1 MKTVPTVDAAMGMT
15 LAAFRESIPT
25 REQLDALP
33 AIELVRVMDRLH
45 KLQDELKE
53 LTAPVNKLY
62 DALRFSALPRAMET
76 EGLESFVVAGVGRVS
91 LTADLRVSIP
101 AEQKEAAYTWL
112 HEQGSGDIITETINA
127 STLAA
132 LARKRLR
139 DGKPLPAEL
148 FKCSPFTRA
157 TISKA

>member
-1 MKTVPTVDAAMGMT
+1 MRQTPTVEQALEMT
-15 LAAFRESIPT
+15 LIDFRESIPT

-45 KLQDELKE
+45 KLQDELKT
-53 LTAPVNKLY
+53 LSSPVNELY

-76 EGLESFVVAGVGRVS
+76 EGLESFVVSGVGRVS

-101 AEQKEAAYTWL
+101 APSKEAAYNWL
-112 HEQGSGDIITETINA
+112 HEQGSGDLITETINA
-127 STLAA
+127 QTLAA
-132 LARKRLR
+132 LARKRLK

-148 FKCSPFTRA
+148 FKCTPFTRA
-157 TISKA
+157 TITKA